1 MRWRLEYDQDE
12 DFPLLLPFPEEEGLE
27 GEEWE
32 EEELEEEELEEEELE
47 EEGEDPLD
55 LLDLLPF
62 PEEEGLEG
70 EDLEEE
76 ELEEEELEEE
86 EEDPLDFKFLLM
98 RSLFFL
104 LSSTLASWPALR

>member
-1 MRWRLEYDQDE
+1 LRWRLEYDQDE

-27 GEEWE
+27 GEESE

-76 ELEEEELEEE
+76 ELEEEE
-86 EEDPLDFKFLLM
+86 EEDDPLLDFKFLLM

-104 LSSTLASWPALR
+104 LSSTLAS

>member
-1 MRWRLEYDQDE
+1 
-12 DFPLLLPFPEEEGLE
+12 
-27 GEEWE
+27 
-32 EEELEEEELEEEELE
+32 
-47 EEGEDPLD
+47 
-55 LLDLLPF
+55 LLPF

-104 LSSTLASWPALR
+104 LSSTLAS